1 MLFKLAVRNVR
12 RQVGSYLIYF
22 ITVVLTVATV
32 FAVNNMI
39 FSDVVT
45 ALQGMMAD
53 FVRPLLVMLSVVLA
67 AIMAFV
73 LAYATTFLLRRRKKE
88 FGLYLTLGFSRGN
101 ILSLFAG
108 ETALTFLVSLA
119 AGSLL
124 GFGLYQGLLYVVLRF
139 IDQTYTTGGYSA
151 SGTVWTVVL
160 VAVIF
165 LLASVF
171 SLGYLRFAKISALLA
186 GEGRVEKKVR
196 LPWLWPFLA
205 AVTLA
210 VGIFACIG
218 LVRWIASSDFSNRV
232 GEMGLYVAML
242 LAALLLT
249 SIRRYRWTLYQ
260 SSIFVSDCLMIS
272 IFAFG

>member
-53 FVRPLLVMLSVVLA
+53 FVRPLLVMLSVALA

-124 GFGLYQGLLYVVLRF
+124 VRVTGVVDRREQGLGLIGCEGTLLNARDLAVPSHLSLFATHPRAPHAGRDTFHAVQDSIRN
-139 IDQTYTTGGYSA
+139 QPGGVAANGHPTG
-151 SGTVWTVVL
+151 
-160 VAVIF
+160 
-165 LLASVF
+165 
-171 SLGYLRFAKISALLA
+171 ALHVPRKRRA
-186 GEGRVEKKVR
+186 GEKDAPLTPPGR
-196 LPWLWPFLA
+196 
-205 AVTLA
+205 
-210 VGIFACIG
+210 
-218 LVRWIASSDFSNRV
+218 
-232 GEMGLYVAML
+232 
-242 LAALLLT
+242 
-249 SIRRYRWTLYQ
+249 RR
-260 SSIFVSDCLMIS
+260 
-272 IFAFG
+272 